1 MKRAGSLKHNKEPG
15 ILEQQ
20 RKFDVQYYNLN
31 ISVDPRSQS
40 INGIL
45 GITAKSVI
53 NDLERILLDL
63 SGNLTVTAVTGTD
76 IDTFFHESDL
86 IDIALTTPL
95 SASELTSITVRI

>member
-1 MKRAGSLKHNKEPG
+1 MEGLLKRAGSLKHNKEPG

-31 ISVDPRSQS
+31 ISVDPLSQS

-63 SGNLTVTAVTGTD
+63 SGQ
-76 IDTFFHESDL
+76 SDGNRSYGNGYRYVF
-86 IDIALTTPL
+86 P
-95 SASELTSITVRI
+95 